1 MCFVENKNDSVFP
14 SSKTEIP
21 FTVKNM
27 AEFADKRKDV
37 ESIDNLD
44 SNQFQE
50 FLDTSQYEM
59 NKILR

>member
-1 MCFVENKNDSVFP
+1 MRIKTTTPTELNKTKKP
-14 SSKTEIP
+14 SCKEKKTM
-21 FTVKNM
+21 T
-27 AEFADKRKDV
+27 EFADKRKDV
-37 ESIDNLD
+37 ESIDNLN

>member
-1 MCFVENKNDSVFP
+1 MRIKTTLCFPAPKQKFRSL
-14 SSKTEIP
+14 S
-21 FTVKNM
+21 KNM
-27 AEFADKRKDV
+27 SEFADKRKDV

>member
-1 MCFVENKNDSVFP
+1 M
-14 SSKTEIP
+14 T
-21 FTVKNM
+21 
-27 AEFADKRKDV
+27 EFADKRKDV
-37 ESIDNLD
+37 ESIDNLN

>member
-1 MCFVENKNDSVFP
+1 MS
-14 SSKTEIP
+14 
-21 FTVKNM
+21 
-27 AEFADKRKDV
+27 EFADKRKDV